1 MFTPSF
7 YARRDQAMAESN
19 KYRQLLGSR
28 QALMAGET
36 EIDKYYT
43 FDEKGHIMV
52 VTTSKDTDNV
62 QPAVAQTFQ
71 KVIVFFGAWTAALA
85 RAGKTLFD
93 YEAVTSMI
101 TKSGFFVSMGTEKRS
116 YRSESTSVALDTSII
131 QGILGAGITGGG
143 MAIAKRMLAN
153 IGTTISAS
161 YSKEDTKKEISHL
174 LFICESLM
182 GFPIVSISL
191 YHTKLEQHSWVST
204 TNCSKVSKQTVAF
217 DFEADDYL
225 FVDPQFIDQFS
236 NSFEGSKEFDDLIEK
251 LSGYIEQQK

>member
-7 YARRDQAMAESN
+7 YERRDEALAKNE
-19 KYRQLLGSR
+19 KYRRLFSSR
-28 QALMAGET
+28 HVLMAGEH

-85 RAGKTLFD
+85 RANKTLFD
-93 YEAVTSMI
+93 YEAVKAMI
-101 TKSGFFVSMGTEKRS
+101 TKSGFFVDMGMEQRS
-116 YRSESTSVALDTSII
+116 YKSESTSVSLDTSII
-131 QGILGAGITGGG
+131 HGILGTGITGGG
-143 MAIAKRMLAN
+143 MAIARRMLAN
-153 IGTTISAS
+153 IGTEIKFSHN
-161 YSKEDTKKEISHL
+161 KEDTKKEISHL

-182 GFPIVSISL
+182 GLPIVSISL

-204 TNCSKVSKQTVAF
+204 TNCSTVSKQTVAF
-217 DFEADDYL
+217 DFEADDFL
-225 FVDPQFIDQFS
+225 FVDPQFIENFS

-251 LSGYIEQQK
+251 LAGYI